1 MKHSS
6 TADGD
11 DEDGA
16 VASMRALWRRA
27 PLWRFFLLVAALLT
41 AVFAL
46 FPPYGS
52 SNRGT
57 AAVANNDTATYTPPT
72 PKVDSPQGVATS
84 NRPAEPTQTLSASKP
99 KTAVLSMVTARP
111 GASAG
116 ETGLDPALLGPLY
129 RGSVTIDG
137 YTILLPAGEWADL
150 AHSTITL
157 PTATGDAHFL
167 GRIHNRRLVGAVRAF
182 AVRSRDRP
190 GAGFNEVKS
199 CTETNP
205 GRTFVSIDGEM
216 TPNGH
221 QACWTIRTVYATPW
235 SKWADRAVKLSA
247 IDRAAAGDMVAKGV
261 TYPQDFIS
269 LTYTRTET
277 WGLLEVM
284 YLFSPE
290 NEGISS
296 HSALSVTETDWTPT
310 NIGQYPEKLAYIEK
324 LKDWGTAFWP
334 RFKVA
339 FDQGEIPRR

>member
-6 TADGD
+6 TGD
-11 DEDGA
+11 SDDQDGA

-41 AVFAL
+41 AMFAL

-57 AAVANNDTATYTPPT
+57 APVANNDTATYTPPT
-72 PKVDSPQGVATS
+72 PKMDSPQGVAT
-84 NRPAEPTQTLSASKP
+84 NNPPAESTQTPSANKP
-99 KTAVLSMVTARP
+99 KTAVLSMVAARP
-111 GASAG
+111 GAPAG
-116 ETGLDPALLGPLY
+116 ETGLDPALIGPLY

-157 PTATGDAHFL
+157 PTATGDVHFL

-247 IDRAAAGDMVAKGV
+247 IDRAAAGDMAAKGV
-261 TYPQDFIS
+261 TYPQDFVG
-269 LTYTRTET
+269 LTFTRTET
-277 WGLLEVM
+277 SGLLEVM

-310 NIGQYPEKLAYIEK
+310 HIGQYPEKLAYIEK
-324 LKDWGTAFWP
+324 MKDWGTAFWP
-334 RFKVA
+334 RFKAA
-339 FDQGEIPRR
+339 FDQGESSRH